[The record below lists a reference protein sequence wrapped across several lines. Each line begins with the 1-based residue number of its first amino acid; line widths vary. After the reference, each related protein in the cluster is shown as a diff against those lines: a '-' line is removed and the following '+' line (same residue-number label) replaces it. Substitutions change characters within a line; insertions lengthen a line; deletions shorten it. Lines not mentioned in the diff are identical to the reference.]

1 MTPSG
6 REDHVSQDDLLRYL
20 DGELSPGERAR
31 AGGHLDGC
39 AACAVAL
46 GELRARSGRVDALLR
61 ELDAAPAEGL
71 PPRTLPAA
79 ARRRRGWQAPSRR
92 AAVAAGLL
100 LGAAALAPPLRAAA
114 GDWLAGAWA
123 ALAGSPRQAPA
134 PSPAPPAAQTPSSAA
149 GSGVRLAPRGDE
161 FVLEFATRQAGGTLT
176 VRPEP
181 GPEVAVEA
189 AGAGGAPLLVLP
201 GGVRIRNTAAST
213 ASYRVALPPA
223 VRRVRVR
230 VGGGAEVVVGRA
242 GLGPGGRTVELA
254 GQRGNRE

>member
-1 MTPSG
+1 MIAITAAA
-6 REDHVSQDDLLRYL
+6 DTYL
-20 DGELSPGERAR
+20 DALEPGILVVHPADS
-31 AGGHLDGC
+31 GPTCLHLPP
-39 AACAVAL
+39 ATVTALVAL
-46 GELRARSGRVDALLR
+46 TDGPVRVDELPTDEPSMAAVLRLARDGVLHFSVVVDRREALRATLTGALSRFDASVGPGDPAVRLSRFALLR
-61 ELDAAPAEGL
+61 
-71 PPRTLPAA
+71 RH
-79 ARRRRGWQAPSRR
+79 
-92 AAVAAGLL
+92 
-100 LGAAALAPPLRAAA
+100 
-114 GDWLAGAWA
+114 
-123 ALAGSPRQAPA
+123 
-134 PSPAPPAAQTPSSAA
+134 
-149 GSGVRLAPRGDE
+149 GDE